1 MVDLTFY
8 VCDISFNRTQKDN
21 LKQLE
26 AQEEQRLI
34 RGQKEYLD
42 LEIRKFRRKKLLIF
56 HSLEQELL
64 REVRTSGSLVG
75 QNHSDLYQHLCMS
88 HVYHFPDILYTSK

>member
-8 VCDISFNRTQKDN
+8 VHDISVNRTQKDN

-64 REVRTSGSLVG
+64 REVRTSAGLVG
-75 QNHSDLYQHLCMS
+75 LNHSDLYQHLYMS
-88 HVYHFPDILYTSK
+88 HVHHFPDILYTNK